1 MHGSSRAAAKAA
13 HAALD
18 EVLDGHTG
26 VMGVTDSL
34 ATGGIVGRVVAKAV
48 ETALDSPLGSA
59 LGRDVDHTQLADDLF
74 AVTGALD
81 ANIALRRAV
90 ADPSRDGADKAA
102 LVERLF
108 DGKVGADAIRV
119 TTAAAA
125 QRWSEERDL
134 TDTLES
140 LAVTAVVAGAEKAGR
155 ADQLEDDLFRFERI
169 VAGNARLRD
178 SLTDRRA
185 DAGGKERLVTELL
198 EGRASE
204 ETVRLVRQA
213 VRVPRGRRFD
223 RVLDDYLAVAARR
236 REQLSATVT
245 TAVDLD
251 ERQRERLAA
260 ALSSY
265 YGGKDVHLNT
275 IVDPT
280 VIGGIRVQIGD
291 DVVDGTILR
300 RLDAAKRHFGA

>member
-1 MHGSSRAAAKAA
+1 MQGSSRAAAKAA
-13 HAALD
+13 YAALD
-18 EVLDGHTG
+18 EMLDGRTG
-26 VMGVTDSL
+26 VTSTLAKGGV
-34 ATGGIVGRVVAKAV
+34 VGRVVAKAV
-48 ETALDSPLGSA
+48 ETALDSPIGSA
-59 LGRDVDHTQLADDLF
+59 LGRDVDHGQLADDLF
-74 AVTGALD
+74 AITGALD
-81 ANIALRRAV
+81 GNIALRRAV
-90 ADPSRDGADKAA
+90 ADPSRDGESKAQ

-119 TTAAAA
+119 TTAVAA

-140 LAVTAVVAGAEKAGR
+140 LAVTAVVAGAERAGR

-169 VAGNARLRD
+169 VAGNAQLRD

-185 DAGGKERLVTELL
+185 DPVAKERLVIELL
-198 EGRASE
+198 DGRASE

-223 RVLDDYLAVAARR
+223 RVLDQYLAVVARR
-236 REQLSATVT
+236 REQLSAIVT

-265 YGGKDVHLNT
+265 YGGKDVHLN
-275 IVDPT
+275 IVLDPS
-280 VIGGIRVQIGD
+280 VLGGIRVQIGD